1 MTDEQDETPLD
12 PRIIELA
19 KNYNAP
25 LAADRDAMWRAIEA
39 RRQEVKAAARQETAG
54 RQPVVSGRR
63 KARGSRRPVLS
74 TRAAAWISGIAAL
87 LVLGIGIGRMTA
99 PTALEVAS
107 VDSMVPVAKTPA
119 TALEVAAAQHL
130 SQAEVYLTLF
140 RASVRTG
147 QVDSL
152 PVAAARQLLATN
164 RLLLDSPAANV
175 RLRPLLLDLE
185 LVLAEITQL
194 GTTGRQADV
203 QLITDGLDHSDVMM
217 RLRVAP
223 GRGSLPIG
231 VL

>member
-1 MTDEQDETPLD
+1 MTDERDETPLD
-12 PRIIELA
+12 PRIAELA
-19 KNYNAP
+19 KSYNAP
-25 LAADRDAMWRAIEA
+25 PAANRDAMWRGIEAA
-39 RRQEVKAAARQETAG
+39 RRQGGSAASDRQQAA
-54 RQPVVSGRR
+54 SGRR
-63 KARGSRRPVLS
+63 RSRGSRRPVLS

-99 PTALEVAS
+99 PNSVAPPGGEAVATAAVKA
-107 VDSMVPVAKTPA
+107 PT

-130 SQAEVYLTLF
+130 SQAEAYLTLF
-140 RASVRTG
+140 RASVRSG

-152 PVAAARQLLATN
+152 PVSAARQLLATN
-164 RLLLDSPAANV
+164 RLLLDSPVANA

-194 GTTGRQADV
+194 GTTGRPADV
-203 QLITDGLDHSDVMM
+203 QLITDGLDQGDVMM
-217 RLRVAP
+217 RLRIAP